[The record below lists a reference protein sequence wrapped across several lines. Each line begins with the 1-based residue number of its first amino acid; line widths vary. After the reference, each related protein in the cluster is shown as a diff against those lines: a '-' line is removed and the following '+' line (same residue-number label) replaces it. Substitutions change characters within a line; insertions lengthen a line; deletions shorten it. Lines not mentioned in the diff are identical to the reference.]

1 MEFLRTNAVQLAI
14 IAVVIVILLS
24 LLIEKDPAGGWR
36 ISKKFTLLKEFWT
49 FIKER
54 KIWWMTPII
63 VILALLGVFI
73 VLTEKSVVLPFIY
86 AVF

>member
-1 MEFLRTNAVQLAI
+1 MKY
-14 IAVVIVILLS
+14 VVIGIVVLILLS
-24 LLIEKDPAGGWR
+24 LLVEKDPAGGFR
-36 ISKKFTLLKEFWT
+36 FSRKFTLLREFWV

-63 VILALLGVFI
+63 VILALLGIFI

>member
-1 MEFLRTNAVQLAI
+1 MKYVV
-14 IAVVIVILLS
+14 IAVAVLILLS
-24 LLIEKDPAGGWR
+24 LLIEKNPAGGFR
-36 ISKKFTLLKEFWT
+36 ISRKFTLLKEFWI

-54 KIWWMTPII
+54 KIWWMTPI
-63 VILALLGVFI
+63 VLILALLGVFI